1 MATPSQA
8 ISKHF
13 SDNWSHTAISWASFN
28 AFFDAGKTRS
38 GYTNNELWV
47 EPHVEFVDSFGLM
60 GNRTAFA
67 KNVEHYLFQVNI
79 VGKRDS
85 GTSNFAARSAN
96 LVTLYNR
103 TIFTQDSVK
112 FYFMEAQ
119 VHDGFVREDD
129 YWNVPVMSLF
139 GVSV

>member
-1 MATPSQA
+1 MTTPSQA

-13 SDNWSHTAISWASFN
+13 SDNWSHTAISWANFN

-47 EPHVEFVDSFGLM
+47 EPKVEFIDSFGQIT
-60 GNRTAFA
+60 NPTSFA

-85 GTSNFAARSAN
+85 GTSAFSARAAN

-103 TIFTQDSVK
+103 TSITQNSVK
-112 FYFMEAQ
+112 MYFQEGE

-129 YWNVPVMSLF
+129 YWEVRFMSIF

>member
-1 MATPSQA
+1 MATPTQA

-13 SDNWSHTAISWASFN
+13 SDNWSHTAISWANFN

-47 EPHVEFVDSFGLM
+47 EPKVEFVESF
-60 GNRTAFA
+60 NQVRIPTAFA
-67 KNVEHYLFQVNI
+67 KNVEHYLFQVMI

-85 GTSNFAARSAN
+85 GTSNFSTRAAN

-103 TIFTQDSVK
+103 TTFTQDSVK
-112 FYFMEAQ
+112 FFFREAE
-119 VHDGFVREDD
+119 VHDGYVREDD
-129 YWNVPVMSLF
+129 YWNVPFMALF

>member
-28 AFFDAGKTRS
+28 AFFDSGKTRS

-47 EPHVEFVDSFGLM
+47 EPKVEFVDSFGQM
-60 GNRTAFA
+60 GNPTAFA

-85 GTSNFAARSAN
+85 GTSNFSARSAN

-112 FYFMEAQ
+112 FYFREAE
-119 VHDGFVREDD
+119 VHDGFVREDE
-129 YWNVPVMSLF
+129 YWNVPVMALF